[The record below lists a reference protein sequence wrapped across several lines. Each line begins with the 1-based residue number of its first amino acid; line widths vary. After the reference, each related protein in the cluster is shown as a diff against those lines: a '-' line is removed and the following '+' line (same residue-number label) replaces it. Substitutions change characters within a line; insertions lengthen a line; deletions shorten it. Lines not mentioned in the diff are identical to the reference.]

1 MDTRFLILSLA
12 LILLLTAGTVAA
24 APFAG
29 EPQHVII
36 VMKDR
41 PADDADYL
49 ELNAFAEASQRDI
62 ISSVNRMSVDEPRS
76 LWSVNA
82 IAATL
87 TEEQVKQVAA
97 RPDVARVVPDRIV
110 TLDLTKDT
118 GLAENGDRRMRFF
131 RPATDNEIEWI
142 DPAYPYEE
150 DIAWGVSWI
159 EAPEV
164 WANGF
169 DGTGVTVAVIDTGI
183 KADHPDLAGKIVG
196 WADLV
201 NSRTDPYDDHGHG
214 THCAGT
220 VAGMGAGGIYTGV
233 APGADLI
240 GVKVFNSGGSG
251 NTSTVLAGFEK
262 AVELGADVISYS
274 GGAIGF
280 DSDWDEIVL
289 DSSEGIDIPINVSN
303 FNDGFDPT
311 FILLWLE
318 SRNNEELEI
327 TMRQPNG
334 SVYQGVDC
342 DWYDTPC
349 PPEWGMLKYIGNAAL
364 APGEWTL
371 TIQNPSLNTS
381 EKIWH
386 SGTGYD
392 LNNILYQRFNLTD
405 HMEGLESLTFNISTR
420 YAMETSYDY
429 GYVEVLDTQSQQ
441 WFPLLVL
448 NGRGSGVYSVNLTP
462 FVLGQAPPPGPM
474 PPIGPYSVEQ
484 TTGPTYLDL
493 RLRYE
498 TDSSIIWDGWFIDW
512 MAIPEIGFYDD
523 ASGDAGW
530 TADPA
535 EGGWSRISDSDE
547 IYYEWLICYADN
559 GTSLTSQSANR
570 IVENGTVFVTSA
582 GNKGEYGLRSIG
594 APAAAE
600 KVIAVGAT
608 GQSQDYIA
616 FSSSRGPAGWGNNL
630 RIKPDVTAPG
640 QYILSTSVNGGYTY
654 MSGTSMACPHVS
666 GIAALLLQANST
678 LSPNDVKTIITETAV
693 DLGPE
698 GPDYDYGY
706 GRVSAWA
713 AIEEV
718 TPLVPPTYDAPMLH
732 AGFGFGNLKM
742 GEPNVITAISW
753 NGTPLDGENIHFRI
767 WSGQQEFLNTTNVT
781 NAHGMATA
789 SFVPNASGSYSYDV
803 RDAYGNSVSGSI
815 MTRTTASPRELF
827 LFDTVNKDYY
837 TVPNE
842 TVPIKYTLVDP
853 QTLDPYAGDV
863 RMVISA
869 SIFGQE
875 QPVWVEYLNETIT
888 PVNGTIEKA
897 FNVSGMETNRA
908 EIVLAPVANLT
919 QARFYGDINVNTN
932 DFVNQEVKPS
942 VTIAEKKGNATL
954 LVKQYTFLDAQ
965 PVPDGIFQLPVV
977 WLYEVDVKALSLQ
990 FPDQTAELLSGM
1002 IQKLTPEYADLF
1014 AEIQNMQENTRLIPY
1029 ETKNGIGKVTVPVP
1043 DGAYLGVV
1051 LSHWYDDDDHNG
1063 PYSELS
1069 EYQALIIVDPWPF
1082 EFHPSAPLVEPNR
1095 DLFISGDW
1103 KGAFAEDARSIAPG
1117 TEMNLTC
1124 YLQNKAGE
1132 PVAGTVY
1139 LYTSDSS
1146 AIVTTGSD
1154 GYGHATLPAVIRF
1167 EDAWGYNQL
1176 QVVGLSGDAYSYTYV
1191 SPPYEWV
1198 TITGEFTDSGNSGV
1212 LRAGTAVYT
1221 PDGEPIPM
1229 PGIFEVSRTGVVESY
1244 MGSQWW
1250 GASASLLSS
1259 YLTGTGFFAETVP
1272 YGAYETTVAVKD
1284 WFWRGGYSQGNWWV
1298 YSTYLGATPLTIA
1311 NPPPEFAEHA
1321 GWINVNVQMAD
1332 GASGVPIYLVYDT
1345 VGPDR
1350 YMTGF
1355 FGDLASS
1362 STMSTSESIYTDMFG
1377 AADIQTTGP
1386 DGSATL
1392 KMYVPENSQ
1401 VWWEIGGGTPDRVFT
1416 TQSGYTIQD
1425 TPPEPVAP
1433 VANFIGVPATGPAPL
1448 TVRFT
1453 DTSTGVPTSWTW
1465 NFGDGTNST
1474 ERHPTKIYQNHGVYT
1489 VSLTATN
1496 EQGQNTTTKAGY
1508 ITVLQP
1514 TTIMAGN
1521 SVIPTGMNRTT
1532 GVSVSNM
1539 QNMTA
1544 VGLNLTFD
1552 QTLVQLTAVRPN
1564 ASVENKVEGFVT
1576 EIDNTTGK
1584 LNLSMTLQPGIDQG
1598 AEPMQIIDLVFAA
1611 EQKIGSC
1618 PITYT
1623 RSEFSGG
1630 VSGDVQPFVIVDDG
1644 SLRVRMRG
1652 DFNDNGRIDIGDVA
1666 RVAYMAAGLITVDL
1680 EADFNGDGV
1689 VDAADAAKIAYVYVG
1704 KYHEL

>member
-1 MDTRFLILSLA
+1 MDTRILILSLA
-12 LILLLTAGTVAA
+12 LILLFTAGTVAA

-41 PADDADYL
+41 PADDAGYL

-62 ISSVNRMSVDEPRS
+62 LSSVNRMSVDEPRS

-97 RPDVARVVPDRIV
+97 RPDVDRVIPDRIV
-110 TLDLTKDT
+110 TLDLTK
-118 GLAENGDRRMRFF
+118 EPEVMEKGDRVTRFF
-131 RPATDNEIEWI
+131 GMLSSEIEWI
-142 DPAYPYEE
+142 DPAYPYED

-169 DGTGVTVAVIDTGI
+169 DGTGVKVAVIDTGI
-183 KADHPDLAGKIVG
+183 NATHPDLAGKVVA

-201 NSRTDPYDDHGHG
+201 NSRTDPYDDNGHG

-220 VAGMGAGGIYTGV
+220 VAGTGAGGTYTGV

-240 GVKVFNSGGSG
+240 GVKVFNAGGSA
-251 NTSTVLAGFEK
+251 NSSTVIAGFEK

-274 GGAIGF
+274 GGAISF
-280 DSDWDEIVL
+280 NSDWDEIVL
-289 DSSEGIDIPINVSN
+289 DSSERIDIPIRVTND
-303 FNDGFDPT
+303 NDGFDPG
-311 FILLWLE
+311 FMLLWLE
-318 SRNNEELEI
+318 SRDYEELEV

-334 SVYQGVDC
+334 SIYQGVDC
-342 DWYDTPC
+342 DWYNTPR
-349 PPEWGMLKYIGNAAL
+349 PPEWGMLKFIGDAAL

-371 TIQNPSLNTS
+371 SIRNPSLNES
-381 EKIWH
+381 KKVWH
-386 SGTGYD
+386 SGAGD
-392 LNNILYQRFNLTD
+392 NLNTILYQRFNLTD
-405 HMEGLESLTFNISTR
+405 HMETLESLTFNMSTR

-429 GYVEVLDTQSQQ
+429 GYLEVRDTQSEE

-448 NGRGSGVYSVNLTP
+448 NDRGSGVYSVNLTP
-462 FVLGQAPPPGPM
+462 FIQGSTPPPGPM
-474 PPIGPYSVEQ
+474 PPIGPYSLDQ
-484 TTGPTYLDL
+484 TSEPTYLDL

-498 TDSSIIWDGWFIDW
+498 TDSSVISDGWFIDW

-535 EGGWSRISDSDE
+535 EGGWSRISETDE

-559 GTSLTSQSANR
+559 GTSLQSQSANG
-570 IVENGTVFVTSA
+570 IVEDGTVFVTSA
-582 GNKGEYGLRSIG
+582 GNSGEYGLRTIG

-608 GQSQDYIA
+608 EQSQDYIA
-616 FSSSRGPAGWGNNL
+616 FSSSRGPAGWGQSL
-630 RIKPDVTAPG
+630 RIKPDVVAPG
-640 QYILSTSVNGGYTY
+640 RYILSTSVNGGYEY
-654 MSGTSMACPHVS
+654 KSGTSMACPHVS

-678 LSPNDVKTIITETAV
+678 LSPDNVRTIITETAV
-693 DLGPE
+693 DLGPA

-713 AIEEV
+713 AMEAV
-718 TPLVPPTYDAPMLH
+718 TPLLPPAYDGPKLH
-732 AGFGFGNLKM
+732 AGFGYQYLKQN
-742 GEPNVITAISW
+742 ETNVITAISW
-753 NGTPLDGENIHFRI
+753 NGTPLEGEDIRFRV
-767 WSGQQEFLNTTNVT
+767 WSGQQEFLNTTNTT

-789 SFVPNASGSYSYDV
+789 SFVPDAAGQYYYDV
-803 RDAYGNSVSGSI
+803 RDAHDNVVTSSI
-815 MTRTTASPRELF
+815 STRTSSQVQTL
-827 LFDTVNKDYY
+827 LFDTIDKDYY

-842 TVPIKYTLVDP
+842 TISIQYTLVDP
-853 QTLDPYAGDV
+853 QTMDPYAGDV
-863 RMVISA
+863 QMVITA
-869 SIFGQE
+869 QVFGQE
-875 QPVWVEYLNETIT
+875 QPVEYLNETLT
-888 PVNGTIEKA
+888 PVNGTIEKE
-897 FNVSGMETNRA
+897 FNVSAMQATRA
-908 EIVLAPVANLT
+908 DIALAPVANLT
-919 QARFYGDINVNTN
+919 QDRIYGDINIITN
-932 DFVNQEVKPS
+932 NFVNQEVKPF
-942 VTIAEKKGNATL
+942 VTTAERKGNATF
-954 LVKQYTFLDAQ
+954 LVKQYSFLDAE
-965 PVPDGIFQLPVV
+965 PAPDGTYEIPVI
-977 WLYEVDVKALSLQ
+977 WLYEADVKALSLE
-990 FPDQTAELLSGM
+990 FPDQTAELLSGR
-1002 IQKLTPEYADLF
+1002 IQEATPEYADLF
-1014 AEIQNMQENTRLIPY
+1014 EGIQNLQEDIHLIPY

-1043 DGAYLGVV
+1043 DGAYIGVV
-1051 LSHWYDDDDHNG
+1051 LSHWYDDYDNNG
-1063 PYSELS
+1063 PYSELY
-1069 EYQALIIVDPWPF
+1069 EYQGLILVNLWPF
-1082 EFHPSAPLVEPNR
+1082 MFHPSAPLVEPDR
-1095 DLFISGDW
+1095 DLFIYGGW
-1103 KGAFAEDARSIAPG
+1103 EGAYSEEARSIAPG
-1117 TEMNLTC
+1117 NEMNITC

-1132 PVAGTVY
+1132 PVSGTVY
-1139 LYTSDSS
+1139 LYTSESS
-1146 AIVTTGSD
+1146 AIVTTGAD
-1154 GYGHATLPAVIRF
+1154 GYGSATLPAAIRF
-1167 EDAWGYNQL
+1167 GDNWGANQL
-1176 QVVGLSGDAYSYTYV
+1176 QVLGLSGDAYSYTYV

-1198 TITGEFTDSGNSGV
+1198 TITSEFTDSGNSGV
-1212 LRAGTAVYT
+1212 LRSGAAAHT
-1221 PDGEPIPM
+1221 PDDEPIPL
-1229 PGIFEVSRTGVVESY
+1229 PGIFEVSRTDVVESY
-1244 MGSQWW
+1244 MGYQWW
-1250 GASASLLSS
+1250 GASASLVSS
-1259 YLTGTGFFAETVP
+1259 YITGTGIFADTVP

-1284 WFWRGGYSQGNWWV
+1284 WFWRGQYSQGNWWV
-1298 YSTYLGATPLTIA
+1298 YSTYRGATPLTIA
-1311 NPPPEFAEHA
+1311 NPPPDFVGSA
-1321 GWINVNVQMAD
+1321 GWIEVNVQMA
-1332 GASGVPIYLVYDT
+1332 GGQSGVPVYLVYDT

-1350 YMTGF
+1350 YVNSF
-1355 FGDLASS
+1355 YVDSASS
-1362 STMSTSESIYTDMFG
+1362 STESTSDSIYTDMFG
-1377 AADIQTTGP
+1377 GSDIQNTGA

-1401 VWWEIGGGTPDRVFT
+1401 LWWEIGGGTADRVFT

-1433 VANFIGVPATGPAPL
+1433 VANFIGVPTTGPAPL

-1496 EQGQNTTTKAGY
+1496 AQGQNTTTKAGY

-1514 TTIMAGN
+1514 TTIMAEN
-1521 SVIPTGMNRTT
+1521 TVIPTGMNRTT
-1532 GVSVSNM
+1532 GVSVANM

-1552 QTLVQLTAVRPN
+1552 STLAQLTAVRPN
-1564 ASVENKVEGFVT
+1564 ASVENKVVGFVT
-1576 EIDNTTGK
+1576 DINNTTGT
-1584 LNLSMTLQPGIDQG
+1584 LNLSMTLQPGIDSS
-1598 AEPMQIIDLVFAA
+1598 AEAMQILDLVFAA
-1611 EQKIGSC
+1611 EQTIGSGL
-1618 PITYT
+1618 ITFT

-1630 VSGDVQPFVIVDDG
+1630 ISGDVQPFVIVDDG

-1666 RVAYMAAGLITVDL
+1666 RVAYMAAGLIPADL

-1704 KYHEL
+1704 KIQNL